1 MIDEWV
7 KEALE
12 NEANALISTSRKV
25 GVEYVKAVEMLQACT
40 GKVVVTG
47 IGKSGHIGKKI
58 AASLSSTGTP
68 AFFVHSAEAVHGD
81 SGMIEKKDIVI
92 LLSNSGET
100 AEVLNVLE
108 IIRKIGSKCISITKN
123 PESTLGRNSDAV
135 LSYSYE
141 READHLGLAP
151 TTSAL
156 LQLAVGDALVVTLC
170 KVKGFTKESFHLYH
184 PGGSLGSQL
193 SRGDG
198 GDRHEDRD

>member
-1 MIDEWV
+1 MIDQWV
-7 KEALE
+7 REALE
-12 NEANALISTSRKV
+12 NEAHALYLTSQNV
-25 GVEYVKAVEMLQACT
+25 NEEYVKAVELLKNCT

-81 SGMIEKKDIVI
+81 SGMIEKKDVVI

-100 AEVLNVLE
+100 AEVLNVLG
-108 IIRKIGSKCISITKN
+108 IIEKIGSPCIAITKN
-123 PESTLGRNSDAV
+123 NNSTLGRRCNAV
-135 LSYSYE
+135 LSYNYE

-170 KVKGFTKESFHLYH
+170 KVKGFTQESFHLFH
-184 PGGSLGSQL
+184 PGGSLGDQL
-193 SRGDG
+193 SRKNAGSDS
-198 GDRHEDRD
+198 HS